1 MPEND
6 KKTVN
11 KAPRVINK
19 SGTLKMEDK
28 VAETKQVRDI
38 SGKRMNRRNRRDRV
52 RADAGPKEF
61 DEMTIEVTRVSRTVA
76 GGRRMRFKALV
87 AVGNHK
93 NKVGIGVAKG
103 NDVTTAVSKA
113 SRKAKK
119 SMITFNMN
127 GETICHETRTKV
139 TGADVLMKPA
149 APGTGI
155 IAGGTV
161 RSIMGLTGVKNLI
174 SKSLGST
181 NKVNIAYAVIE
192 GLRAQVPRKD
202 WVAYEGKPMLIKQV
216 VAEKKAEIRA
226 KAEAKKA
233 EAKKVVATKKTE
245 VKKTVD
251 AKKAEVKEKVA
262 TKKAEVKE
270 KVEAKKAEVKAKVE
284 AKKAETK
291 AKVEAV
297 KAETKAK
304 VEATK
309 AETKAKVEAAK
320 AKAKATAKKSTK
332 KEDK

>member
-1 MPEND
+1 MPETD
-6 KKTVN
+6 KKAEN

-28 VAETKQVRDI
+28 VAATKQTRDI
-38 SGKRMNRRNRRDRV
+38 SGRRMSRRNRRDRSRGDV
-52 RADAGPKEF
+52 GPKEF
-61 DEMTIEVTRVSRTVA
+61 EEITIAVDRVSRTVA

-119 SMITFNMN
+119 AMVEFKMN

-202 WVAYEGKPMLIKQV
+202 WVAYEGKPMPVKK
-216 VAEKKAEIRA
+216 VANE
-226 KAEAKKA
+226 KKA
-233 EAKKVVATKKTE
+233 EAKAKVETKKTE
-245 VKKTVD
+245 VKKAVA
-251 AKKAEVKEKVA
+251 AKKAEVETKKAEVKKAVKAKKTEVKEKVEA
-262 TKKAEVKE
+262 KKAEVKE
-270 KVEAKKAEVKAKVE
+270 KVEAKKAEVKAKV
-284 AKKAETK
+284 AD
-291 AKVEAV
+291 
-297 KAETKAK
+297 
-304 VEATK
+304 
-309 AETKAKVEAAK
+309 AK
-320 AKAKATAKKSTK
+320 AKADTAKAKATKATAKKSAK

>member
-1 MPEND
+1 MPETD
-6 KKTVN
+6 K

-28 VAETKQVRDI
+28 VAATKQTRDI
-38 SGKRMNRRNRRDRV
+38 SGRRMNRRNRRDRS

-61 DEMTIEVTRVSRTVA
+61 EEITIAVDRVSRTVA

-113 SRKAKK
+113 SRKAKRA
-119 SMITFNMN
+119 MVEFNMN

-161 RSIMGLTGVKNLI
+161 RSIMGLTAVKNLI

-202 WVAYEGKPMLIKQV
+202 WVAYEGKPMPV
-216 VAEKKAEIRA
+216 KKAAESKKTEKATATTEKVTKA
-226 KAEAKKA
+226 KKTEKTEAGTKKA
-233 EAKKVVATKKTE
+233 EAKKVQ
-245 VKKTVD
+245 
-251 AKKAEVKEKVA
+251 
-262 TKKAEVKE
+262 
-270 KVEAKKAEVKAKVE
+270 

-291 AKVEAV
+291 AVETKKTAES
-297 KAETKAK
+297 KKAESKKTAETKK
-304 VEATK
+304 TTK
-309 AETKAKVEAAK
+309 SA
-320 AKAKATAKKSTK
+320 K

>member
-1 MPEND
+1 MPETD
-6 KKTVN
+6 KKAEN

-28 VAETKQVRDI
+28 VAATKQTRDI
-38 SGKRMNRRNRRDRV
+38 SGRRMGHRNRRDRSRGDV
-52 RADAGPKEF
+52 GPKEF
-61 DEMTIEVTRVSRTVA
+61 EEITIAVDRVSRTVA

-119 SMITFNMN
+119 AMVEFKMN

-202 WVAYEGKPMLIKQV
+202 WVAYEGKPMPVKKV
-216 VAEKKAEIRA
+216 VAEKKAEA
-226 KAEAKKA
+226 KA
-233 EAKKVVATKKTE
+233 KVE
-245 VKKTVD
+245 
-251 AKKAEVKEKVA
+251 AKKAEVKTKVETKKSEVKAKVA
-262 TKKAEVKE
+262 AKKAGTEAKKAEVKAKVEAKKTEVKAKVEAKKAEVKE
-270 KVEAKKAEVKAKVE
+270 KVEAKKAEVKAKV
-284 AKKAETK
+284 AD
-291 AKVEAV
+291 
-297 KAETKAK
+297 
-304 VEATK
+304 
-309 AETKAKVEAAK
+309 AK
-320 AKAKATAKKSTK
+320 AKADTAKATAKKSAK